1 MPRHDPVSRIRS
13 IAFNPMERPMQALA
27 RARVAALFSLAALAA
42 CGGGG
47 SAAPAP
53 APEQGH
59 GAPAPAPAPTGG
71 FTLTLSTDRTLV
83 IQGHST
89 AVTATV
95 TRHNGFNGA
104 VLVTLNGLPAGV
116 TAAPVLIAQG
126 ATSATLTLVAA
137 ADAAHSLPTAGRADG
152 SAGNEADSEPLTV
165 TVGGAPGVVDT
176 SFNGGAQLVS
186 VAEGEDYATAI
197 AVQPD
202 GKVITVGHTTTTAG
216 GTDIAIVRHGRDG
229 TLDTTF
235 GNGGRVVTAIAA
247 GRGGDT
253 AYAVAVQADGKV
265 VVAGSTT
272 ANGSDQDF
280 ALVRYLPNGALDTSF
295 GNGGKVVTSLGS
307 SADRIH
313 AIALQADG
321 RIVVGGDSDRGT
333 ATGIDFALARYLPD
347 GMLDAGFGNG
357 GTVVTPIRAQR
368 SSDSVYAIVL
378 QPFGPE
384 QRIVA
389 VGGEGDFVAARYTA
403 AGALDAGFGSGG
415 RIAGVFGNS
424 TIGAARAVTL
434 TADNRLVLA
443 GHVQNDFALARL
455 NVDGSTDAGFGNGG
469 KVVTA
474 VSANWDSV
482 TALVRQADGKLL
494 AGGWVY
500 EGNSS
505 SGNFAV
511 ARYSA
516 DGALDAGF
524 GNAGIAV
531 TPVAAPTRS
540 DSGRALVLQPD
551 ERVSTVRVLQ
561 AGEAS
566 DGGYKFGLLRYWL

>member
-1 MPRHDPVSRIRS
+1 
-13 IAFNPMERPMQALA
+13 MQTPT
-27 RARVAALFSLAALAA
+27 RARLAALFSLAALAA

-53 APEQGH
+53 APDQGH
-59 GAPAPAPAPTGG
+59 GAPAPAPAPAPTGG
-71 FTLTLSTDRTLV
+71 FSLTLSTDRTLV
-83 IQGHST
+83 IQGHT
-89 AVTATV
+89 ATVTATV
-95 TRHNGFNGA
+95 TRHGGFDGA

-176 SFNGGAQLVS
+176 SFGGGAQLVS
-186 VAEGEDYATAI
+186 VAEGEDYATAM

-202 GKVITVGHTTTTAG
+202 GKVITVGHTTTNAG

-229 TLDTTF
+229 SLDTTF

-247 GRGGDT
+247 GRGSDA

-265 VVAGSTT
+265 VVAGTT
-272 ANGSDQDF
+272 AVNGTDQDF

-295 GNGGKVVTSLGS
+295 GNGGKVVTSLGAS
-307 SADRIH
+307 VDRIH

-321 RIVVGGDSDRGT
+321 KIVVGGDSDRGT
-333 ATGIDFALARYLPD
+333 ATTGMDFALARYQPN
-347 GMLDAGFGNG
+347 GTLDAGFGNA
-357 GTVVTPIRAQR
+357 GTVTTPIRAQSAR
-368 SSDSVYAIVL
+368 DSVYAIVL
-378 QPFGPE
+378 QPFGAE

-403 AGALDAGFGSGG
+403 AGVLDAGFGSGG
-415 RIAGVFGNS
+415 KIAGVFGNS
-424 TIGAARAVTL
+424 TIAAARAVTL
-434 TADNRLVLA
+434 AADNKLVLA
-443 GHVQNDFALARL
+443 GQVQNDFALARL
-455 NVDGSTDAGFGNGG
+455 NVDGSADAGFGTGG

-474 VSANWDSV
+474 VSANWESV

-516 DGALDAGF
+516 DGVLDAGF
-524 GNAGIAV
+524 GSAGIAI

-566 DGGYKFGLLRYWL
+566 EGGYQFALLRYWL